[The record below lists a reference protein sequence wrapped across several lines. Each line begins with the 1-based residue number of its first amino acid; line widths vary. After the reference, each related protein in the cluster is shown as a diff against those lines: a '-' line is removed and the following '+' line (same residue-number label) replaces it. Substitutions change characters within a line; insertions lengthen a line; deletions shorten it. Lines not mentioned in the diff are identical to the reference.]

1 MRREPVLSKEH
12 IGRPVEKL
20 SIPPVQLVKV
30 PRPQLFHAVIRYRD
44 FRLFWLAALT
54 TQLGQWC
61 QVIALGWVA
70 LNLTDSPAFV
80 GRVGFAGG
88 IPVLMLSLPA
98 GVLLDRVDRRRALL
112 ACQTLAAALALI
124 VAAVIIGQ
132 RLTPQVLLLAAALGG
147 ALLAVAQPAAQ
158 TLVPALVP
166 REDMANALALSSAAN
181 SATRIIGPSL
191 AGLLIVAVGPAGPFV
206 MQGIALLIAAGLT
219 RAVRPRPDGAAARAG
234 VRGGFLDGL
243 RLIRHDPALTGLLL
257 YAATLALLAFPYVQ
271 LVPVLARDY
280 LGLGPQGLGLLMAT
294 SGVGAVHGTLAVVG
308 LGGYRHKGQLLVA
321 ASIVYG
327 VVIVAFVQSPWPL
340 LAAPISALS
349 SLLGSFAFSL
359 ITVLLQTS
367 APDAMRGRLMGALTL
382 TFGLSPVG
390 ALIIGELATSIGT
403 PHAISVAVL
412 LSSLAVALLALLF
425 RPLARL

>member
-1 MRREPVLSKEH
+1 MRREPVLHEEQ
-12 IGRPVEKL
+12 IGRPVEKPP
-20 SIPPVQLVKV
+20 IPVVRPVKA
-30 PRPQLFHAVIRYRD
+30 PRPQLFHAVSRHRD
-44 FRLFWLAALT
+44 FRLFWLGALIA
-54 TQLGQWC
+54 QLGQWC

-70 LNLTDSPAFV
+70 LSLTDSPAFV

-88 IPVLMLSLPA
+88 VPVLLLSLPA

-112 ACQTLAAALALI
+112 ACQTLAAALAFL
-124 VAAVIIGQ
+124 VAVVIIGGQ
-132 RLTPQVLLLAAALGG
+132 LTPWTLLLAATLGG
-147 ALLAVAQPAAQ
+147 SLLAAAQPAAQ

-166 REDMANALALSSAAN
+166 RDDMAAALALSASAN
-181 SATRIIGPSL
+181 SATRIVGPSI

-206 MQGIALLIAAGLT
+206 MQGIALLAAAGLT
-219 RAVRPRPDGAAARAG
+219 WAVRPRLDGAAARAG
-234 VRGGFLDGL
+234 VRGGLLDGL
-243 RLIRHDPALTGLLL
+243 RLIRHDSALTGLLL
-257 YAATLALLAFPYVQ
+257 YAASLALLAFPYVQ

-294 SGVGAVHGTLAVVG
+294 SGVGAVLGALAVAS
-308 LGGYRHKGQLLVA
+308 LGGYRLKGRLLVA

-327 VVIVAFVQSPWPL
+327 VVIVAFVQSPQPL

-367 APDAMRGRLMGALTL
+367 APDAMRGRVMGALTL
-382 TFGLSPVG
+382 TFGLNPVG
-390 ALIIGELATSIGT
+390 ALLIGELAASIGT
-403 PHAISVAVL
+403 PHAISVAAL
-412 LSSLAVALLALLF
+412 LSSLSAALLALLY